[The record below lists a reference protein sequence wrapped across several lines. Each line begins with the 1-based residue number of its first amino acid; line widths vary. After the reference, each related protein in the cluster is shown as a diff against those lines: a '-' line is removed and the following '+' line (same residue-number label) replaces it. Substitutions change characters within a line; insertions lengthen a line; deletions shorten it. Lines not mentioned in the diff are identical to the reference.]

1 MTNLNNTSVS
11 FVNRLKYA
19 AALFTFGMVGTTA
32 VIWFNRWLI
41 ESMNVPPTNLVAGI
55 AVVGMFVST
64 IALTLMVLIG
74 KFDQSITALDR

>member
-11 FVNRLKYA
+11 FVSRLKYA

-41 ESMNVPPTNLVAGI
+41 ESMNVPPTNLVARI
-55 AVVGMFVST
+55 AVVGMFVSS
-64 IALTLMVLIG
+64 IALTPIVLIG